1 VGTRR
6 VSDGE
11 GEVGR
16 AEAWSYRGVPHL
28 TPTLSAPRGG
38 EGDFQLPANRLDHTR
53 NIFHYISVPEPDHA
67 IASLGNFPAARL
79 VYAGSQRVLSA
90 I

>member
-1 VGTRR
+1 MCLLPSPPFRGEREGTRR

-28 TPTLSAPRGG
+28 TPTLSAARGG
-38 EGDFQLPANRLDHTR
+38 EGAEIGGENFGTR
-53 NIFHYISVPEPDHA
+53 
-67 IASLGNFPAARL
+67 
-79 VYAGSQRVLSA
+79 AGPGFGGVERERVVEA
-90 I
+90 EIGGEGADQ